1 MATAAVTFDG
11 LKKQIASGKLAPV
24 YLLHGAESY
33 YIDELVKEFEKV
45 VPEADKEFNQYV
57 LYAPQ
62 VEPGAVMY
70 LCSRYPMMAERQV
83 VILKECQ
90 AVRADQVNRLFRYV
104 EHPSPTTVFVI
115 VFRGDTAKGKD
126 LMAVA
131 KKHAVIFES
140 KKPAD
145 YQLVPLISKCI
156 SEAGLVPDQ
165 KALEML
171 RDFIGTDLSRLYNE
185 VGKLKTIL
193 APGAK
198 VTPEVVEQYIG
209 VSKEFNNFELIDAIS
224 VRDAAKAFR
233 IADYF
238 AANPKANPLVMTT
251 AALYGFFS
259 DLMVAFYAKDKSD
272 AGLMKDL
279 NLKFDKQL
287 RKFRAGMRSYNAFQ
301 VIEII
306 SALRRFDAQS
316 KGMGSRQNEHALFH
330 DLIFHILSAPGNI
343 SF

>member
-1 MATAAVTFDG
+1 MATPALTFDA
-11 LKKQIASGKLAPV
+11 LKKQIASGNLAPV
-24 YLLHGAESY
+24 YVLHGAESY
-33 YIDELVKEFEKV
+33 YIDELVKEFEKI
-45 VPEADKEFNQYV
+45 VPEADKEFNQYI

-62 VEPGAVMY
+62 IEPGAVMD

-90 AVRADQVNRLFRYV
+90 AARADQINRLHRYV

-126 LMAVA
+126 LVAVA
-131 KKHAVIFES
+131 KKKAVMFES

-145 YQLVPLISKCI
+145 YQLPSLISKCI
-156 SEAGLVPDQ
+156 TDAGLVPDQ
-165 KALEML
+165 KAVEML
-171 RDFIGTDLSRLYNE
+171 RDHIGNELSRLYNE
-185 VGKLKTIL
+185 MEKLKTIL
-193 APGAK
+193 PPGAK
-198 VTPEVVEQYIG
+198 VTPEVVERNIG
-209 VSKEFNNFELIDAIS
+209 ISKEFNNFELVDAIAL
-224 VRDAAKAFR
+224 RDPAKAFR

-259 DLMVAFYAKDKSD
+259 DLLIAFYAKDKTD
-272 AGLMKDL
+272 AGLMADL
-279 NLKFDKQL
+279 GLKFDKQL

-316 KGMGSRQNEHALFH
+316 KGLGSRQNEHALFH
-330 DLIFHILSAPGNI
+330 DLIFHILSAPGQI
-343 SF
+343 AL